1 MNITHLLKAEE
12 KNQFIGDTTL
22 LDTPIVD
29 LCYDA
34 RKAQSGMVFFALQG
48 RTLDGSLYI
57 PQAYKNG
64 SRIFVAEKIVDV
76 PKGCLLV
83 VVPNA
88 RKALSYASHMFINK
102 PSERVKVI
110 GVTGTKGKT
119 TTTTLLYKIVSQS
132 GLTSGVIGTNGAY
145 FLNHH
150 IPTSN
155 TTPESYDIH
164 KILNVM
170 ANHGVT
176 TCFIEVS
183 SQGLMMHR
191 VDDVAFE
198 IGVFTNMAHDH
209 ISDLEHPTFEDYLYW
224 KTHLFTL
231 TRKALVNNDDTY
243 VNAFTTHPH
252 LEIYTYAI
260 EKEAVF
266 KAENVALT
274 FEGMTFELN
283 GKHIV
288 LNVPGKF
295 NVYNALVV
303 LGVCQLLGGNMDKCC
318 ELLASTSVSGRM
330 ERIENSK
337 GVMAILD
344 YAHNGF
350 ALENVLK
357 TLQQYAYNRL
367 IVLFGSIGERSQN
380 RRLELGNVVA
390 KYADVAIV
398 TSDNPGK
405 EDPKAIIDDIL
416 VAFEGFDGCVYTFVD
431 RQQAIQYAASMVQEN
446 DIIVFAGKGHEKYQL
461 IGEEKVPFD
470 EKEIIINAF
479 LNGKTR

>member
-1 MNITHLLKAEE
+1 MKITHLLKTEE
-12 KNQFIGDTTL
+12 DNQFIGDKAL
-22 LDTPIVD
+22 LDTTIVD

-34 RKAQSGMVFFALQG
+34 RKAKEGMVFFALQG
-48 RTLDGSLYI
+48 RTLDGALYI
-57 PQAYKNG
+57 PQAYENG
-64 SRIFVAEKIVDV
+64 ARIFIAEKVVDV
-76 PKGCLLV
+76 PEGCLLV

-88 RKALSYASHMFINK
+88 RKALSYASHMFFNK

-110 GVTGTKGKT
+110 GITGTKGKT
-119 TTTTLLYKIVSQS
+119 TTTTLLYKILSQS
-132 GLTSGVIGTNGAY
+132 GLNSGVIGTNGAY
-145 FLNHH
+145 FLNTH

-155 TTPESYDIH
+155 TTPESYEIH
-164 KILNVM
+164 KILNEM
-170 ANHGVT
+170 ANQGVT

-243 VNAFTTHPH
+243 VDAFITHPK
-252 LEIYTYAI
+252 LDVYTYAI
-260 EKEAVF
+260 EKKAML
-266 KAENVALT
+266 KAENVALS
-274 FEGMTFELN
+274 FEGMTFEVD
-283 GKHIV
+283 GKQVI

-303 LGVCQLLGGNMDKCC
+303 LGVCQLLGGDMEKCRQ
-318 ELLASTSVSGRM
+318 LLASTSVSGRM
-330 ERIENSK
+330 ERIENNK

-350 ALENVLK
+350 ALENVLT

-367 IVLFGSIGERSQN
+367 IVLFGSVGERSQN
-380 RRLELGNVVA
+380 RRLELGEVVA
-390 KYADVAIV
+390 KYADIAIV

-405 EDPKAIIDDIL
+405 EDPQAIIDDIL
-416 VAFEGFDGCVYTFVD
+416 VSFEDFDGIVSTFVD
-431 RQQAIQYAASMVQEN
+431 RQQAIEYAVSIAQEK
-446 DIIVFAGKGHEKYQL
+446 DIVVFAGKGHETYQL

-470 EKEIIINAF
+470 EKTIITNSF
-479 LNGKTR
+479 LNNHAR

>member
-1 MNITHLLKAEE
+1 MKITHLLKTEE
-12 KNQFIGDTTL
+12 NNRFIGDKML
-22 LDTPIVD
+22 LDTTIID

-34 RKAQSGMVFFALQG
+34 RKAKEGMVFFALQG
-48 RTLDGSLYI
+48 RTLDGTLYI
-57 PQAYKNG
+57 PQAYENG
-64 SRIFVAEKIVDV
+64 ARIFVAEKTVDV
-76 PKGCLLV
+76 PERCLLV
-83 VVPNA
+83 VVPDA
-88 RKALSYASHMFINK
+88 RKALSYASHMFFNK

-119 TTTTLLYKIVSQS
+119 TTTTLLYKILSQS
-132 GLTSGVIGTNGAY
+132 GLCSGVIGTNGAY
-145 FLNHH
+145 FLDEH

-155 TTPESYDIH
+155 TTPESYEIH
-164 KILNVM
+164 KILNEM
-170 ANHGVT
+170 ANQGVT

-231 TRKALVNNDDTY
+231 TSKALVNNDDVY
-243 VNAFTTHPH
+243 VDAFIRRPN
-252 LEIYTYAI
+252 LDVYTYAI
-260 EKEAVF
+260 DNPARF
-266 KAENVALT
+266 KAENVALS

-283 GKHIV
+283 GTNVV

-303 LGVCQLLGGNMDKCC
+303 LGVCQLLGGDMEKCRK
-318 ELLASTSVSGRM
+318 LLASTSVSGRM
-330 ERIENSK
+330 ERIENRK

-350 ALENVLK
+350 ALENVLT
-357 TLQQYAYNRL
+357 TLQQYDYNRL
-367 IVLFGSIGERSQN
+367 IVLFGSVGERSQN
-380 RRLELGNVVA
+380 RRLELGDVVA

-405 EDPKAIIDDIL
+405 EDPQAIIDDIL
-416 VAFEGFDGCVYTFVD
+416 VAFENFGGEVSTFVD
-431 RQQAIQYAASMVQEN
+431 RQQAIEHAVSIAQEK

-461 IGEEKVPFD
+461 IREEKVPFD
-470 EKEIIINAF
+470 EKEMITNAF
-479 LNGKTR
+479 LKY